1 MLKLLLGTA
10 TVLGAGYIAKK
21 YYAENQDRVD
31 EKIEDGL
38 ISIYEWFDEKSVALA
53 KYLDSLDVKSRA
65 KVLRAITIVEDFG
78 AQSPPGYI
86 DHLGD
91 GIYELR
97 VKFSSNIFRGL
108 YFHFHKSKY
117 IITHGFTKK
126 TQKTP
131 SREITK
137 SKEYRK
143 DYLERNE

>member
-1 MLKLLLGTA
+1 M
-10 TVLGAGYIAKK
+10 KK
-21 YYAENQDRVD
+21 YNFDVYEKENGEAPFLV
-31 EKIEDGL
+31 
-38 ISIYEWFDEKSVALA
+38 
-53 KYLDSLDVKSRA
+53 YLDSLDVKSRA

-91 GIYELR
+91 GIYE
-97 VKFSSNIFRGL
+97 FSSNIFRCL
-108 YFHFHKSKY
+108 YFHFHNNKY